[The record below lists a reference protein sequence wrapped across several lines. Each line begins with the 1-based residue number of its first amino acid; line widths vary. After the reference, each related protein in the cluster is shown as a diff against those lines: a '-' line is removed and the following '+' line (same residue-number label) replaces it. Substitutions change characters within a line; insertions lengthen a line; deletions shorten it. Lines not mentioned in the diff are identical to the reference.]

1 MRFTKLVAATAALSL
16 AGTPALAQSAAP
28 LSVVGSMQ
36 PAGADLAQSNDLSGR
51 GFGQY
56 GFAIAFFA
64 VAIGLVFLMRDND
77 DEQSTSP

>member
-16 AGTPALAQSAAP
+16 AGAPALAQSAAP
-28 LSVVGSMQ
+28 LSVVGTMHT
-36 PAGADLAQSNDLSGR
+36 AGNMDQSDDRRR
-51 GFGQY
+51 GVFGEY

-77 DEQSTSP
+77 DRRSTSP

>member
-28 LSVVGSMQ
+28 LSVVGTMQ
-36 PAGADLAQSNDLSGR
+36 TAGDMDQSDDRR
-51 GFGQY
+51 GGFFGGEL
-56 GFAIAFFA
+56 GFAVAFFA